1 MRPPHIEAAA
11 LLGAHG
17 HRLSDPTDRQSI
29 WSRHAMT
36 PAPYALLT
44 RLDDRTRPIV
54 FPHLKALADRLER
67 ERHGQQLEL
76 VEVEDLHFLWRNAG
90 GAEGID
96 APERD
101 LGVQVWTLMADGG
114 RDRCLGWAWLN
125 GAGLENL
132 RSALHRAG
140 QRAERPAPQNRPS
153 DTLRARMARAALSAQ
168 RGAA

>member
-17 HRLSDPTDRQSI
+17 HRLADPTDRQSI

-54 FPHLKALADRLER
+54 FPHLQALADRIER

-76 VEVEDLHFLWRNAG
+76 VEVEDLHFLWRAAG
-90 GAEGID
+90 GAKGID

-101 LGVQVWTLMADGG
+101 LGVQVWTRLLDGS

-125 GAGLENL
+125 GSGLEVL
-132 RSALHRAG
+132 QQALLRAG
-140 QRAERPAPQNRPS
+140 QRAERTIHQNRPS
-153 DTLRARMARAALSAQ
+153 DTLRARMARRQLITQ
-168 RGAA
+168 QGAA